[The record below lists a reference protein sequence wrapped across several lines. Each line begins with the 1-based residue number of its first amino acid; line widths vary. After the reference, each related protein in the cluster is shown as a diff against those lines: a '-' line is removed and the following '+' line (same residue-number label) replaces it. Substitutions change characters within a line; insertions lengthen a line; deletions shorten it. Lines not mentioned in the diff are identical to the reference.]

1 MPANPGI
8 ELHLFSTPGPGFDI
22 SWVLEACRLCLRD
35 RTDATVAYLPLAS
48 LFAEKWLD
56 QTRKSF
62 KGLARIQPV
71 NTETMELAEME
82 SVLRRASLAYIP
94 GGNAFLLNH
103 RLQVSRLLPYLSRK
117 IQNGLPVV
125 AFSAG
130 TVVCGPNVLT
140 SNDLNM
146 VPTPHFNG
154 LNVTSFSFNV
164 HYVDTAER
172 DDWLADYH
180 SFHDNPVIMLE
191 DGAYLKI
198 HGKAATLVQGSAWC
212 WRAGRDKEKLAVG
225 ESISVS

>member
-1 MPANPGI
+1 V

-22 SWVLEACRLCLRD
+22 RWVLDACRASLKD
-35 RTDATVAYLPLAS
+35 KSDATVAYLPLAS
-48 LFAEKWLD
+48 LFTEKWLD

-62 KGLARIQPV
+62 KGLAKIELV

-82 SVLRRASLAYIP
+82 GILRRASLAYIP

-103 RLQVSRLLPYLSRK
+103 RLQVSHLLPYLSKK
-117 IQNGLPVV
+117 IISGLPVV

-154 LNVTSFSFNV
+154 LKVTAFNFNV

-172 DDWLADYH
+172 DDWLVEYH

-191 DGAYLKI
+191 DGAYLRI
-198 HGKAATLVQGSAWC
+198 QGKAATLVQGSAWC
-212 WRAGRDKEKLAVG
+212 WHAGRDKEKLAVNQP
-225 ESISVS
+225 ISAY